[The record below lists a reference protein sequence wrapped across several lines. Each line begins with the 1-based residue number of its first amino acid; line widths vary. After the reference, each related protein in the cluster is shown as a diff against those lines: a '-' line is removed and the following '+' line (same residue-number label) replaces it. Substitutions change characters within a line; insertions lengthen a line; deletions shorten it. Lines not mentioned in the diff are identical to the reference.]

1 MKKILVSLICLLMV
15 ACASAPE
22 PRGENLPPDV
32 ARPAAQARQ
41 NPAVISL
48 MEEAETYRANGQL
61 EPASASLERAL
72 RISPRDP
79 VLRERLG
86 WLRLE
91 QGDPFQ
97 AKELARMAV
106 VYATGRPLVQA
117 SAWELIAEAEAKIGN
132 TTESELARQEA
143 ARLREHQ

>member
-1 MKKILVSLICLLMV
+1 MKKLAVILIPLLLA
-15 ACASAPE
+15 ACASKPE
-22 PRGENLPPDV
+22 SRDEALPPDV
-32 ARPAAQARQ
+32 AQPAGAYQ

-48 MEEAETYRANGQL
+48 MEEAEQYREQGKPDMA
-61 EPASASLERAL
+61 AASLERAL

-97 AKELARMAV
+97 AKELARMVV
-106 VYATGRPLVQA
+106 VYASGRPLVQA
-117 SAWELIAEAEAKIGN
+117 SAWELIAEAEAEIGN
-132 TTESELARQEA
+132 MMESELARQEA
-143 ARLREHQ
+143 ERLRARQ